1 MIQVISSNNII
12 IPSESS
18 LLVILI
24 NVDKG
29 DSSKV
34 NIIAVVVPI
43 AIIII
48 SIIIFAI
55 VAIVLLIKS
64 RCRKQQ
70 AFIGKKMAYA

>member
-1 MIQVISSNNII
+1 MW
-12 IPSESS
+12 P
-18 LLVILI
+18 
-24 NVDKG
+24 KG

-43 AIIII
+43 AIIIV

-70 AFIGKKMAYA
+70 AFIGKKMAYAYYYNKIYNFHFLP